1 MNNFDNSNIIK
12 LSITIIIFITIYF
25 IINSSYVSF
34 FVWKLPNLFH
44 DWSIPIDW
52 LRCNSIGYDV
62 HTSDIKNCTSDLMAY
77 GKIWLLV
84 PYFEKF
90 ENYYYIYLPY
100 LIIFISI
107 FCILKI
113 INPKDIISWLIF
125 ILCIFNPSTLL
136 IFERANIDLFIF
148 TLTIL
153 TFLNRIFILNWF
165 IYIFLSFIKIYPFFI
180 CLNFFL
186 ENKNRSPRKIIYF
199 ASLLILISIIYLIF
213 NIKYDFTTFFG
224 GGAGAVAGKAGYQ
237 FLWSLNSLAKILK
250 YSLEFNYIF
259 SLLITLVIFIF
270 FTRILIKKI
279 NNKINVLK
287 ESFFENTDL
296 RIFLVGSLM
305 SLFCYFFFS
314 NWSYR
319 EIFIILSIPYLY
331 NLSIILFNKK
341 NLNLITTLIIIRYIF
356 IFFYSYLNVI
366 LIPENLNGER
376 IFSNYLIFTNFIK
389 SLFDMALM
397 SLIASILIIKIR
409 ELPSV
414 IKLQLKIND

>member
-1 MNNFDNSNIIK
+1 MNNINNNYLLK

-25 IINSSYVSF
+25 IINSSFISF
-34 FVWKLPNLFH
+34 FVWKLPNLFQ
-44 DWSIPIDW
+44 DWAIPIDW
-52 LRCNSIGYDV
+52 LRCNSIGYDIY
-62 HTSDIKNCTSDLMAY
+62 SSNIKNCTSDLMAY

-84 PYFEKF
+84 PYFEEF

-113 INPKDIISWLIF
+113 INPKDNISWLIF

-136 IFERANIDLFIF
+136 TFERANIDLLIF
-148 TLTIL
+148 TLAIL
-153 TFLNRIFILNWF
+153 IVLNRIFILNWF
-165 IYIFLSFIKIYPFFI
+165 IYIFLSFLKIYPFFL

-186 ENKNRSPRKIIYF
+186 ENKNRSSRKIIYF

-213 NIKYDFTTFFG
+213 NIRYDFTTFFG
-224 GGAGAVAGKAGYQ
+224 GGAVAGKAGYQ

-259 SLLITLVIFIF
+259 SLLITLVVFILF
-270 FTRILIKKI
+270 IKILMKKI
-279 NNKINVLK
+279 TNKINVLK
-287 ESFFENTDL
+287 ESFFENTNL

-305 SLFCYFFFS
+305 SLFCYIFFS

-331 NLSIILFNKK
+331 NLSLSLFNKK
-341 NLNLITTLIIIRYIF
+341 NLNLITTLIISRYIF
-356 IFFYSYLNVI
+356 IFLYSYLNVI

-376 IFSNYLIFTNFIK
+376 VFSNYLIVANFIK

-397 SLIASILIIKIR
+397 SLIASILIIKIK
-409 ELPSV
+409 ELSSV
-414 IKLQLKIND
+414 IKLQLKINN

>member
-1 MNNFDNSNIIK
+1 
-12 LSITIIIFITIYF
+12 
-25 IINSSYVSF
+25 
-34 FVWKLPNLFH
+34 
-44 DWSIPIDW
+44 
-52 LRCNSIGYDV
+52 
-62 HTSDIKNCTSDLMAY
+62 MAY
-77 GKIWLLV
+77 GKVWLLV

-113 INPKDIISWLIF
+113 INPKDNISWLIF

-136 IFERANIDLFIF
+136 TFERANIDLLIF
-148 TLTIL
+148 TLAIL
-153 TFLNRIFILNWF
+153 IVLNRIFILNWF
-165 IYIFLSFIKIYPFFI
+165 IYIFLSFLKIYPFFL

-186 ENKNRSPRKIIYF
+186 ENKNRSSRKIIYF

-213 NIKYDFTTFFG
+213 NIRYDFTTFFG
-224 GGAGAVAGKAGYQ
+224 GGAVAGKAGYQ

-250 YSLEFNYIF
+250 YSLEFKYIF
-259 SLLITLVIFIF
+259 SLLITLVVFILF
-270 FTRILIKKI
+270 IRILMKKI

-287 ESFFENTDL
+287 ESFFENKNL

-305 SLFCYFFFS
+305 SLFCYIFFS

-331 NLSIILFNKK
+331 NLSLSLFNKK
-341 NLNLITTLIIIRYIF
+341 NLNLITTLIISRYIF
-356 IFFYSYLNVI
+356 IFLYSYLNVI

-376 IFSNYLIFTNFIK
+376 VFSNYLIVVNFIK

-397 SLIASILIIKIR
+397 SLIASILIIKIK
-409 ELPSV
+409 ELSSV
-414 IKLQLKIND
+414 IKLQLKLNN

>member
-1 MNNFDNSNIIK
+1 MNNINNNYLLK

-25 IINSSYVSF
+25 IINSSFISF
-34 FVWKLPNLFH
+34 FVWKLPNLFQ
-44 DWSIPIDW
+44 DWAIPIDW
-52 LRCNSIGYDV
+52 LRCNSIGYDIY
-62 HTSDIKNCTSDLMAY
+62 SSNIKNCTSDLMAY

-113 INPKDIISWLIF
+113 INPKDNISWLIF

-136 IFERANIDLFIF
+136 TFERANIDLLIF
-148 TLTIL
+148 TLAIL
-153 TFLNRIFILNWF
+153 IVLNRIFILNWF
-165 IYIFLSFIKIYPFFI
+165 IYIFLSFLKIYPFFL

-186 ENKNRSPRKIIYF
+186 ENKNRSSRKIIYF

-213 NIKYDFTTFFG
+213 NIRYDFTTFFG
-224 GGAGAVAGKAGYQ
+224 GGAVAGKAGYQ

-259 SLLITLVIFIF
+259 SLLITLVVFILF
-270 FTRILIKKI
+270 IRILMKKI

-287 ESFFENTDL
+287 ESFFENTNL

-305 SLFCYFFFS
+305 SLFCYIFFS

-331 NLSIILFNKK
+331 NLSLSLFNKK
-341 NLNLITTLIIIRYIF
+341 NLNLITTLIISRYIF
-356 IFFYSYLNVI
+356 IFLYSYLNVI

-376 IFSNYLIFTNFIK
+376 VFSNYLIVVNFIK

-397 SLIASILIIKIR
+397 SLIASILIIKIK
-409 ELPSV
+409 ELSSV
-414 IKLQLKIND
+414 IKLQLKLNN